1 MCRTLIV
8 LGKILLL
15 WGCSHSESPAFYK
28 YHIKGHSVDNNLN
41 GFFCCIIHK
50 DGLYID
56 FGGTVLVGSPSF
68 CGAGGSRTLVQ
79 TCCKSAFYMFS
90 LGLIVGGREVP
101 DGPSCR
107 LSSKFSLPHRSLR
120 SLSCHF
126 RYFGPDAGGRGFRGS
141 TRNYGPCPCREI
153 RGN

>member
-1 MCRTLIV
+1 MCTTFV
-8 LGKILLL
+8 VGKRFVE
-15 WGCSHSESPAFYK
+15 SEK
-28 YHIKGHSVDNNLN
+28 DNKKKGNLAI
-41 GFFCCIIHK
+41 G
-50 DGLYID
+50 
-56 FGGTVLVGSPSF
+56 GSPLF

-90 LGLIVGGREVP
+90 LGLIVGNREVP
-101 DGPSCR
+101 DQPACR
-107 LSSKFSLPHRSLR
+107 LSSKVSLPHRSLR
-120 SLSCHF
+120 SLVCHF